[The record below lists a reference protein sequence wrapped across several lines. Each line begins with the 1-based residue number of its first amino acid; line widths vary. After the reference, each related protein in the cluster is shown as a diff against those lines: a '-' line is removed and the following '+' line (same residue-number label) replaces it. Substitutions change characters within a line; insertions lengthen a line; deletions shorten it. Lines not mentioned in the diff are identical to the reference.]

1 MAKETLMINSL
12 LVMMTGMTLEEAT
25 EIWAKDGE
33 DAAQQALMEGAE
45 KKRREGDLMSPEN
58 MMGKPKEKD
67 ES

>member
-12 LVMMTGMTLEEAT
+12 LVMMTGMTLEEAA